1 MNYLSDTCALSEFLK
16 KTPAEQVVEWYENQL
31 EESLFVNV
39 VTVGEIHKGIVKL
52 PVSKRRTE
60 LEAWLSDVIFRYG
73 KRILPV
79 SVETVIIWGDLV
91 GELERKGRALPTLD
105 SLIAATAL
113 EHDLTIITR
122 NESDFADTGAKILN
136 IWK

>member
-16 KTPAEQVVEWYENQL
+16 KTPDEKVLRWFENQI
-31 EESLFVNV
+31 EESLYISVLS
-39 VTVGEIHKGIVKL
+39 VGEINKGIAKL
-52 PVSKRRTE
+52 PVSKRKTE
-60 LEAWLSDVIFRYG
+60 LEEWLEAVVFRYD

-79 SVETVIIWGDLV
+79 SLTIAIRWGKLIAA
-91 GELERKGRALPTLD
+91 LEAKGRVLPYSD

-122 NESDFADTGAKILN
+122 NERDFADTGAKILN
-136 IWK
+136 IWE